1 RMQRQHIITL
11 FLSFTCLQQ
20 TVIGSVIVNGHRVQD
35 NAMQYMASVQN
46 YVGHMCGGFLVSD
59 NFVLTA
65 AHCYDSQPIR
75 VVLGNHNL
83 RNPQNRQ
90 IIDIDKR
97 FRHPSY
103 KGVSTGNDLMLL
115 KLKKSPVL
123 GHGVK
128 ILQLPSMNMNV
139 KVHDLCQVVGWGAT
153 KSGGASSNDL
163 LAANVSII
171 DITTCS
177 NAWGGL
183 PDNVICAG
191 GYITNRGFCQG
202 DSGGPLVCKN
212 TAVGIVSFNKNRNC
226 NYENDVPNVY
236 VDVSKYIDWILKT
249 IIFN

>member
-1 RMQRQHIITL
+1 TLAPRLL

-20 TVIGSVIVNGHRVQD
+20 TGDVIVNGHRVQD

-59 NFVLTA
+59 YFVLTA

-103 KGVSTGNDLMLL
+103 KGVSTGNDVMLL
-115 KLKKSPVL
+115 KVSKVLTPKKML
-123 GHGVK
+123 CA
-128 ILQLPSMNMNV
+128 NMNV
-139 KVHDLCQVVGWGAT
+139 KVNDLCQVVGWGAT
-153 KSGGASSNDL
+153 KSGGANSNDL

-191 GYITNRGFCQG
+191 GYTTNRGFCQG

-212 TAVGIVSFNKNRNC
+212 TAVGIVSFNKKPNC
-226 NYENDVPNVY
+226 NYENNVPNVF